1 MQDVARYAYRLVE
14 QCCAHDITCASA
26 LRRAARA
33 ILPLLCFVAPGL
45 CATHAQTTV
54 SVQGNYPAKAVTLIV
69 PFSPG
74 GPTDIFARAAG
85 RKMGELLGQQFVIA
99 NRDGAGGVIGT
110 DLVAKA
116 SPDGYTLLW
125 NGSGPLTI
133 EPVYRA
139 RLPYDAVRDF
149 SPVTLVAS
157 TPNVIAVNPAV
168 PVRTLGELLALARAN
183 PGRITFGST
192 SQGGSPHMSAELLK
206 AMTKVDMVHVP
217 YKGAS
222 PMLADLM
229 GGQIQVG
236 FDNLPSTI
244 GHIRS
249 GKVRGIAVTTTRR
262 WPGAPDLPTVA
273 ESGVP
278 GYEVSGWFGLLAP
291 AGTPAPILEL
301 MQQTIAAALK
311 LPEVSR
317 QMFELGAE
325 PVGNTPEEFARVVAA
340 EVRKWRGVVETVGL
354 KVE

>member
-1 MQDVARYAYRLVE
+1 MDMRQRRLFLSGAGMLALSGTVRAQTAWPAHAVRIVVPYPPGGTTDILARLA
-14 QCCAHDITCASA
+14 
-26 LRRAARA
+26 AARLSDA
-33 ILPLLCFVAPGL
+33 LHQSFVVENRPG
-45 CATHAQTTV
+45 A
-54 SVQGNYPAKAVTLIV
+54 S
-69 PFSPG
+69 
-74 GPTDIFARAAG
+74 
-85 RKMGELLGQQFVIA
+85 
-99 NRDGAGGVIGT
+99 GAIGT
-110 DLVAKA
+110 QAVAKA
-116 SPDGYTLLW
+116 APDGYTLVMGTASTHGVNSAL
-125 NGSGPLTI
+125 
-133 EPVYRA
+133 YKA
-139 RLPYDAVRDF
+139 LPYDAVRDF